1 MRKRDGFEAE
11 KILVLPDPLLRE
23 CAENPLTNKLYA
35 TDIGFFPH
43 AKYHYRERSEG
54 TDSYILIF
62 CVHGE
67 GWAKAGED
75 DAKRIGKYDMLVL
88 PPRMAHAYGASD
100 DDPWSIYWVH
110 VRGELAPHYF
120 RLFPLSEYRVQIA
133 ASDALRLTELFE
145 RSYALLAERSFSLPH
160 RIQANLLLQQ
170 MLGIVAMQSIDAREQ
185 ALGDYVERAIH
196 LMRERLT
203 GNLTIGQLAEAVN
216 LSRSHFLAVFKRM
229 TGISP
234 MRYFHQLKIQQA
246 CTYLDLTD
254 WPVKKIAGKLG
265 YRDALYF
272 SRVFKKEMGC
282 SPSHYRER
290 QKG

>member
-1 MRKRDGFEAE
+1 MRKKDGFESE
-11 KILVLPDPLLRE
+11 KLLVLPEPLLRE

-35 TDIGFFPH
+35 TDIGYFPY
-43 AKYHYRERSEG
+43 AKYHYRERLQGS
-54 TDSYILIF
+54 DSYILIF

-67 GWAKAGED
+67 GWAKAGSGD
-75 DAKRIGKYDMLVL
+75 VQPIGKYDVLVL
-88 PPRMAHAYGASD
+88 PPRMAHVYGASD

-110 VRGELAPHYF
+110 VQGELAPYYY
-120 RLFPLSEYRVQIA
+120 RQLPLSEHRVHIA

-145 RSYALLAERSFSLPH
+145 RSYAHLAEKSYSLSH
-160 RIQANLLLQQ
+160 RIYANLLLQE
-170 MLGIVAMQSIDAREQ
+170 MIGIIMMQSPDARERT
-185 ALGDYVERAIH
+185 LDDYVERAIA

-203 GNLTIGQLAEAVN
+203 SKLTIGQLAEAVN

-234 MRYFHQLKIQQA
+234 MRYFHQLKIRQA

-272 SRVFKKEMGC
+272 SRAFKKEMGC

-290 QKG
+290 PKG